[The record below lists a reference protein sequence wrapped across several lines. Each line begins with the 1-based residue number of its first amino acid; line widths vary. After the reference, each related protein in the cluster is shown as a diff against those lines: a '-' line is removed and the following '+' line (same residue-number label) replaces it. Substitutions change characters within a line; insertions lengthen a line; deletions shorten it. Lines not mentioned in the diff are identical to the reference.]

1 VNRQKA
7 FQELTE
13 HLMSRREELLD
24 LGNHLKHTWDKVR
37 EPVSEY
43 EEVAQKSAMWQGMDR
58 LDKRTKEE
66 IQAIDRAL
74 AKIDLGHYG
83 HCERCGRDIEIKRL
97 KVLPSTNLCK
107 RCAKRDEMG
116 DRDMRDDLVDEDQEL
131 PLAYEDMDDESLSSA
146 IYDKLEEDGHIE
158 TEGLEISC
166 EDGVVYLNGSV
177 ANEMEHRLLLELVE
191 DRMALR
197 QGVVD
202 KLKIGLEPL
211 QEEDDEEDL
220 LGFDDEE

>member
-1 VNRQKA
+1 MN
-7 FQELTE
+7 
-13 HLMSRREELLD
+13 RREELLD
-24 LGNHLKHTWDKVR
+24 LGDHLKHTWDTVR

-58 LDKRTKEE
+58 LDRRKKEE
-66 IQAIDRAL
+66 IEAIDRAL
-74 AKIDLGHYG
+74 AKMDLGHYG

-97 KVLPSTNLCK
+97 KLLPSTNLCK
-107 RCAKRDEMG
+107 RCAKRQEMG
-116 DRDMRDDLVDEDQEL
+116 DRDVRDDLLDEDEDL
-131 PLAYEDMDDESLSSA
+131 PLAYEDMDDEALSSA
-146 IYDKLEEDGHIE
+146 IFDKVQEEGRIE
-158 TEGLEISC
+158 TEELEVSC

-202 KLKIGLEPL
+202 NLKIGLEPL
-211 QEEDDEEDL
+211 DEEEDREDL
-220 LGFDDEE
+220 LGLDDEE